1 MNYAPCPKCRSANAE
16 RLKFTWWG
24 GVLGPKLLNHVK
36 CPACGHKFNGMTGA
50 DNTAR
55 IAIYMGIVAVICF
68 GLMYVLFAALALL
81 SLSR

>member
-1 MNYAPCPKCRSANAE
+1 
-16 RLKFTWWG
+16 
-24 GVLGPKLLNHVK
+24 
-36 CPACGHKFNGMTGA
+36 MTGA

-68 GLMYVLFAALALL
+68 GLMFVLFAALALL